1 MKLDLDEQQTDI
13 QIELLPLVDVVF
25 CILTF
30 FILAAVGS
38 RQQAISLDLPNAST
52 AAALP
57 PAALTTGRDRLYI
70 SVDPIGRIY
79 LDQDPILEQNLVG
92 LVRDFYSSNAQ
103 GIVVLY
109 AAKDSRYDDV
119 VRVLDVLRSVGG
131 NRVAL
136 ATLPA
141 GTQSPAAG
149 QDSLP
154 GELSPEIQDLINGG
168 SGTGLPGTGLP
179 GSGLPGGSGLPS
191 TIDPLN
197 PSTTT
202 PIPSSIPGSSPI
214 PTPGSNPTSLPSLP
228 PATEE

>member
-1 MKLDLDEQQTDI
+1 MKLDLDEQQTGV

-52 AAALP
+52 GTALP
-57 PAALTTGRDRLYI
+57 PAALTTGRDRLYV

-79 LDQDPILEQNLVG
+79 IDQDPILEQNLLG
-92 LVRDFYSSNAQ
+92 LIRDFYNGNTE

-119 VRVLDVLRSVGG
+119 VRVLDILRSVGG

-141 GTQSPAAG
+141 GTQSPNTS
-149 QDSLP
+149 QDGLP
-154 GELSPEIQDLINGG
+154 SELPADIQDLINGSG
-168 SGTGLPGTGLP
+168 SSLP
-179 GSGLPGGSGLPS
+179 GSGLPGSPLPG
-191 TIDPLN
+191 TNDPLN

-202 PIPSSIPGSSPI
+202 PIPTTPGSSLSP
-214 PTPGSNPTSLPSLP
+214 SSLP
-228 PATEE
+228 PLPSDE

>member
-38 RQQAISLDLPNAST
+38 RQQAINLDLPNANT
-52 AAALP
+52 ASALP

-79 LDQDPILEQNLVG
+79 LDQDPILEQNLLG
-92 LVRDFYSSNAQ
+92 LVRDFYTGNPE

-141 GTQSPAAG
+141 GTQAPNTS
-149 QDSLP
+149 QDTLP
-154 GELSPEIQDLINGG
+154 GELPADIQDLINGSG
-168 SGTGLPGTGLP
+168 SSLPGTGLP
-179 GSGLPGGSGLPS
+179 G
-191 TIDPLN
+191 TVDPLN

-202 PIPSSIPGSSPI
+202 PIPT
-214 PTPGSNPTSLPSLP
+214 TPGGAPSPSTPNSPSSLPSD
-228 PATEE
+228 EE

>member
-1 MKLDLDEQQTDI
+1 MKLDIDDQQNGID
-13 QIELLPLVDVVF
+13 IELLPLVDVVF

-38 RQQAISLDLPNAST
+38 RQQAISLDLPNADT
-52 AAALP
+52 GAALP
-57 PAALTTGRDRLYI
+57 PAALTDGRDRLYI

-79 LDQDPILEQNLVG
+79 LDQDPILEQNLLG
-92 LVRDFYSSNAQ
+92 LVDDFYTGNPN

-119 VRVLDVLRSVGG
+119 VRVLDILRIVGG

-141 GTQSPAAG
+141 GTQSAG
-149 QDSLP
+149 SSQDDTLP
-154 GELSPEIQDLINGG
+154 GEIPANIQDLING
-168 SGTGLPGTGLP
+168 TDN
-179 GSGLPGGSGLPS
+179 GLPS
-191 TIDPLN
+191 DISPLN

-202 PIPSSIPGSSPI
+202 PIPTTPDSLLSPL
-214 PTPGSNPTSLPSLP
+214 PTTPISPSPLQTLP
-228 PATEE
+228 ADDD

>member
-1 MKLDLDEQQTDI
+1 MAMKLDIDEQQSDI

-38 RQQAISLDLPNAST
+38 RQQAINLDLPNANTSS
-52 AAALP
+52 ALP
-57 PAALTTGRDRLYI
+57 PTALTTGRDRLYV

-79 LDQDPILEQNLVG
+79 LDQDPILEQNLLG
-92 LVRDFYSSNAQ
+92 LVADFYNGNPA

-119 VRVLDVLRSVGG
+119 VRVLDILRQVGG

-141 GTQSPAAG
+141 GTQSPNTS
-149 QDSLP
+149 QDLLP
-154 GELSPEIQDLINGG
+154 SELSPELQDLINGSGSSGVAPSG
-168 SGTGLPGTGLP
+168 SGSSSPGVN
-179 GSGLPGGSGLPS
+179 
-191 TIDPLN
+191 DPLA

-202 PIPSSIPGSSPI
+202 PIPT
-214 PTPGSNPTSLPSLP
+214 TPGGTLPALP
-228 PATEE
+228 PNEE

>member
-1 MKLDLDEQQTDI
+1 MKLDLDEQQSGVV
-13 QIELLPLVDVVF
+13 IELLPLVDVVV

-38 RQQAISLDLPNAST
+38 RQQAINLDLPNAST
-52 AAALP
+52 GSALP

-79 LDQDPILEQNLVG
+79 LDQDPILEQNLLG
-92 LVRDFYSSNAQ
+92 LVNDFYTGNPN

-119 VRVLDVLRSVGG
+119 VRVLDILRSVGG

-141 GTQSPAAG
+141 GTESQTSL
-149 QDSLP
+149 DSLP
-154 GELSPEIQDLINGG
+154 GELPADIQDLINGSG
-168 SGTGLPGTGLP
+168 S
-179 GSGLPGGSGLPS
+179 SLPGGELPGL
-191 TIDPLN
+191 IDPLN

-202 PIPSSIPGSSPI
+202 PLPTTPDSSSTPSPL
-214 PTPGSNPTSLPSLP
+214 PTLPTDD
-228 PATEE
+228 E

>member
-1 MKLDLDEQQTDI
+1 MKLDLDEQQSGVV
-13 QIELLPLVDVVF
+13 IELLPLVDVVF

-38 RQQAISLDLPNAST
+38 RQQAINLDLPNAST
-52 AAALP
+52 GSALP

-79 LDQDPILEQNLVG
+79 LDQDPILEQNLLG
-92 LVRDFYSSNAQ
+92 LVNDFYTGNSN

-119 VRVLDVLRSVGG
+119 VRVLDILRSVGG

-141 GTQSPAAG
+141 GTQSPTP
-149 QDSLP
+149 QDTLP
-154 GELSPEIQDLINGG
+154 GELPADIQDLING
-168 SGTGLPGTGLP
+168 TD
-179 GSGLPGGSGLPS
+179 SGLPGGNLPGLG
-191 TIDPLN
+191 DPLD

-202 PIPSSIPGSSPI
+202 PLPTLPDSSDPLSPL
-214 PTPGSNPTSLPSLP
+214 PTD
-228 PATEE
+228 EE

>member
-1 MKLDLDEQQTDI
+1 MKLDLDEQQNGVV
-13 QIELLPLVDVVF
+13 IELLPLVDVVF

-38 RQQAISLDLPNAST
+38 RQQAINLDLPNAST
-52 AAALP
+52 GSALP

-79 LDQDPILEQNLVG
+79 LDQDPILEQNLLG
-92 LVRDFYSSNAQ
+92 LVSDFYTGNPN

-119 VRVLDVLRSVGG
+119 VRVLDILRSVGG

-141 GTQSPAAG
+141 GTQAPAS
-149 QDSLP
+149 QDALP
-154 GELSPEIQDLINGG
+154 GELPADIQDLLND
-168 SGTGLPGTGLP
+168 S
-179 GSGLPGGSGLPS
+179 GSGLPGGDLPQLN
-191 TIDPLN
+191 DPLT

-202 PIPSSIPGSSPI
+202 PIPTTPNNPGTESAPSP
-214 PTPGSNPTSLPSLP
+214 PTN
-228 PATEE
+228 EN

>member
-1 MKLDLDEQQTDI
+1 MKLDIDNQQNDGVV
-13 QIELLPLVDVVF
+13 IELLPLVDVVF

-38 RQQAISLDLPNAST
+38 RQQAISLDLPNANT
-52 AAALP
+52 GAALP

-79 LDQDPILEQNLVG
+79 LDQDPILEQNLLG
-92 LVRDFYSSNAQ
+92 LVSDFYTNNSE

-141 GTQSPAAG
+141 GAQS
-149 QDSLP
+149 QSERQTEILP
-154 GELSPEIQDLINGG
+154 GELPADIQDLING
-168 SGTGLPGTGLP
+168 SDSSLP
-179 GSGLPGGSGLPS
+179 GSSLPDTSN
-191 TIDPLN
+191 PLN

-202 PIPSSIPGSSPI
+202 PIPTTPDSSLTPSSPL
-214 PTPGSNPTSLPSLP
+214 PTLP
-228 PATEE
+228 ADDE

>member
-1 MKLDLDEQQTDI
+1 MAMRLDIDEQQSDI

-38 RQQAISLDLPNAST
+38 RQQAINLDLPSAST
-52 AAALP
+52 SSALP
-57 PAALTTGRDRLYI
+57 PTALTTGRDRLYI

-79 LDQDPILEQNLVG
+79 LDQDPILEQNLLG
-92 LVRDFYSSNAQ
+92 LVSDFYTGNPA

-109 AAKDSRYDDV
+109 AARDSRYDDV
-119 VRVLDVLRSVGG
+119 VRVLDILRQVGG

-141 GTQSPAAG
+141 GTQVPNPS
-149 QDSLP
+149 QNLQP
-154 GELSPEIQDLINGG
+154 GELPADIQDLINGSG
-168 SGTGLPGTGLP
+168 SSGTAPGGTAPSSPGT
-179 GSGLPGGSGLPS
+179 
-191 TIDPLN
+191 TDPLS

-202 PIPSSIPGSSPI
+202 PIPT
-214 PTPGSNPTSLPSLP
+214 TPGGSLP
-228 PATEE
+228 PLPADEN

>member
-1 MKLDLDEQQTDI
+1 MKLDIDEQQSDI

-52 AAALP
+52 ASTLP
-57 PAALTTGRDRLYI
+57 PAALTTGRDRLYV

-79 LDQDPILEQNLVG
+79 LDQDPILEQNLLG
-92 LVRDFYSSNAQ
+92 LVDDFYNGNPE

-119 VRVLDVLRSVGG
+119 VRVLDILRTVGG

-136 ATLPA
+136 ATLPE
-141 GTQSPAAG
+141 GTQSPNTP
-149 QDSLP
+149 QDTLP
-154 GELSPEIQDLINGG
+154 GELPPEIQDLLNG
-168 SGTGLPGTGLP
+168 SDSSLP
-179 GSGLPGGSGLPS
+179 GSS
-191 TIDPLN
+191 TDPLS

-202 PIPSSIPGSSPI
+202 PLPT
-214 PTPGSNPTSLPSLP
+214 TPGGSLSPSPATPSNPSPLPTLP
-228 PATEE
+228 PEQE

>member
-1 MKLDLDEQQTDI
+1 MKLDIDNQQSDGVV
-13 QIELLPLVDVVF
+13 IELLPLVDVVF

-38 RQQAISLDLPNAST
+38 RQQAISLDLPNANT
-52 AAALP
+52 GAALP

-79 LDQDPILEQNLVG
+79 LDQDPILEQNLLG
-92 LVRDFYSSNAQ
+92 LVSDFYTNNAE

-141 GTQSPAAG
+141 GTQS
-149 QDSLP
+149 QSERQSEILP
-154 GELSPEIQDLINGG
+154 GELPADIQDLING
-168 SGTGLPGTGLP
+168 SDPSLP
-179 GSGLPGGSGLPS
+179 GSSLPDTSN
-191 TIDPLN
+191 PLN
-197 PSTTT
+197 TSTTPPLPTT
-202 PIPSSIPGSSPI
+202 PDSSL
-214 PTPGSNPTSLPSLP
+214 TPGSPLPTLP
-228 PATEE
+228 ADDE

>member
-38 RQQAISLDLPNAST
+38 RQQAINLDLPNAST
-52 AAALP
+52 GSALP
-57 PAALTTGRDRLYI
+57 PAALTTGRDRLYV

-79 LDQDPILEQNLVG
+79 IDQDPILEQNLLG
-92 LVRDFYSSNAQ
+92 LIRDFYTGNSQ

-119 VRVLDVLRSVGG
+119 VRVLDILRSVGG

-141 GTQSPAAG
+141 GTQSPT
-149 QDSLP
+149 QDGLP
-154 GELSPEIQDLINGG
+154 GELPADIQDLINGSG
-168 SGTGLPGTGLP
+168 SSIP
-179 GSGLPGGSGLPS
+179 GSN
-191 TIDPLN
+191 DPLN

-202 PIPSSIPGSSPI
+202 PIPTTPDGSL
-214 PTPGSNPTSLPSLP
+214 NPPSGTSLPSLP
-228 PATEE
+228 ADQE

>member
-1 MKLDLDEQQTDI
+1 MKLDLDEQQQSGI
-13 QIELLPLVDVVF
+13 VIELLPLVDVVF

-52 AAALP
+52 GSALP
-57 PAALTTGRDRLYI
+57 PAALTTGRDRLYV

-79 LDQDPILEQNLVG
+79 IDQDPILEQNLLG
-92 LVRDFYSSNAQ
+92 LISDFYTGNPN

-109 AAKDSRYDDV
+109 AAKDARYDDV

-141 GTQSPAAG
+141 GTQSPAT

-154 GELSPEIQDLINGG
+154 GELPADIQDLINGG
-168 SGTGLPGTGLP
+168 SGLPD
-179 GSGLPGGSGLPS
+179 SGLPNSS
-191 TIDPLN
+191 PLN

-202 PIPSSIPGSSPI
+202 PIPT
-214 PTPGSNPTSLPSLP
+214 TPGSGSLSPSEPSALPTLP
-228 PATEE
+228 TDEE

>member
-1 MKLDLDEQQTDI
+1 MKLDIDERQSDGI
-13 QIELLPLVDVVF
+13 VIELLPLVDVVF

-52 AAALP
+52 GAALP
-57 PAALTTGRDRLYI
+57 PAALTTGRDRLYV

-79 LDQDPILEQNLVG
+79 LDQDPILEQNLLG
-92 LVRDFYSSNAQ
+92 LVDDFYKGNAQ

-109 AAKDSRYDDV
+109 AAKDARYDDV
-119 VRVLDVLRSVGG
+119 VRVLDILRKVGG

-141 GTQSPAAG
+141 GSQTPGAASDSTNPGDIPA
-149 QDSLP
+149 
-154 GELSPEIQDLINGG
+154 EIQDLINGSG
-168 SGTGLPGTGLP
+168 SGSPLP
-179 GSGLPGGSGLPS
+179 GSIS
-191 TIDPLN
+191 PLN

-202 PIPSSIPGSSPI
+202 PIPTTPGSSLS
-214 PTPGSNPTSLPSLP
+214 PGSTTLPTSPSGLPSLP
-228 PATEE
+228 TDSGSQNN

>member
-1 MKLDLDEQQTDI
+1 MKLDLDEQQNGVV
-13 QIELLPLVDVVF
+13 IELLPLVDVVF

-38 RQQAISLDLPNAST
+38 RQQAINLDLPNAST
-52 AAALP
+52 GSALP

-79 LDQDPILEQNLVG
+79 LDQDPILEQNLLG
-92 LVRDFYSSNAQ
+92 LVSDFYTGNPN

-119 VRVLDVLRSVGG
+119 VRVLDILRSVGG

-141 GTQSPAAG
+141 GTQAPAS
-149 QDSLP
+149 QDALP
-154 GELSPEIQDLINGG
+154 GELPADIQDLLND
-168 SGTGLPGTGLP
+168 S
-179 GSGLPGGSGLPS
+179 GSGLPEGDLPQLN
-191 TIDPLN
+191 DPLT

-202 PIPSSIPGSSPI
+202 PIPTTPNNPGTESAPSP
-214 PTPGSNPTSLPSLP
+214 PTN
-228 PATEE
+228 EN

>member
-1 MKLDLDEQQTDI
+1 MKLDIDEQQNGID
-13 QIELLPLVDVVF
+13 IELLPLVDVVF

-38 RQQAISLDLPNAST
+38 RQQAINLDLPNADTGS
-52 AAALP
+52 ALP
-57 PAALTTGRDRLYI
+57 PAALTTGRDRLYV

-79 LDQDPILEQNLVG
+79 LDQDPILEQNLLT
-92 LVRDFYSSNAQ
+92 LVRDFYTSTPQ

-119 VRVLDVLRSVGG
+119 VRVLDILRTVGG

-141 GTQSPAAG
+141 GARSPVTP
-149 QDSLP
+149 QDTLP
-154 GELSPEIQDLINGG
+154 GQLPADIQDLING
-168 SGTGLPGTGLP
+168 SGTTGTGTTLP
-179 GSGLPGGSGLPS
+179 RLN
-191 TIDPLN
+191 TPLN

-202 PIPSSIPGSSPI
+202 PIPTTPGSSLSPNPTTI
-214 PTPGSNPTSLPSLP
+214 PTNPQPS
-228 PATEE
+228 PASPTDE

>member
-1 MKLDLDEQQTDI
+1 MKLDLDDQQNGI
-13 QIELLPLVDVVF
+13 VIELLPLVDVVF

-38 RQQAISLDLPNAST
+38 RQQAISLDLPNANTGS
-52 AAALP
+52 ALP
-57 PAALTTGRDRLYI
+57 PAALTTGRDRLYV

-79 LDQDPILEQNLVG
+79 LDQDPILEQNLLG
-92 LVRDFYSSNAQ
+92 LVGDFYTGNPE

-119 VRVLDVLRSVGG
+119 VRVLDILRTVGG

-141 GTQSPAAG
+141 GTQSP
-149 QDSLP
+149 QDTLP
-154 GELSPEIQDLINGG
+154 GELPTDIQDLINGSG
-168 SGTGLPGTGLP
+168 SSIP
-179 GSGLPGGSGLPS
+179 GSGVPG
-191 TIDPLN
+191 DPLN

-202 PIPSSIPGSSPI
+202 PIPTTPGGSSLPDSSLPDSSLPGSSLTPSSPAPL
-214 PTPGSNPTSLPSLP
+214 PTDN
-228 PATEE
+228 E

>member
-1 MKLDLDEQQTDI
+1 MKLEIDDEQQNGI
-13 QIELLPLVDVVF
+13 VIELLPLVDVVF

-38 RQQAISLDLPNAST
+38 RQQAINLDLPNANTGS
-52 AAALP
+52 ALP

-79 LDQDPILEQNLVG
+79 LDQDPILEQNLLG
-92 LVRDFYSSNAQ
+92 LVSDFYTNNPE

-119 VRVLDVLRSVGG
+119 VRVLDILRSVGG

-141 GTQSPAAG
+141 GTQSQSELPS
-149 QDSLP
+149 DTLP
-154 GELSPEIQDLINGG
+154 GELPADIQDLINGSG
-168 SGTGLPGTGLP
+168 ST
-179 GSGLPGGSGLPS
+179 LPGGSLPGTS
-191 TIDPLN
+191 DPLD

-202 PIPSSIPGSSPI
+202 PIPTTPNGSATPSSPL
-214 PTPGSNPTSLPSLP
+214 PTLPTD
-228 PATEE
+228 EE

>member
-1 MKLDLDEQQTDI
+1 MKLDLDEQQNGVV
-13 QIELLPLVDVVF
+13 IELLPLVDVVF

-52 AAALP
+52 GSALP
-57 PAALTTGRDRLYI
+57 PATLTTGRDRLYV

-79 LDQDPILEQNLVG
+79 IDQDPILEQNLLG
-92 LVRDFYSSNAQ
+92 LLGDFYTGNPQ

-119 VRVLDVLRSVGG
+119 VRVLDILRSVGG

-141 GTQSPAAG
+141 GTRVPSA

-154 GELSPEIQDLINGG
+154 SELPADIQDLINGG
-168 SGTGLPGTGLP
+168 GSGSNLPD
-179 GSGLPGGSGLPS
+179 SGLPASPS
-191 TIDPLN
+191 PLN

-202 PIPSSIPGSSPI
+202 PIPI
-214 PTPGSNPTSLPSLP
+214 TPGSDPLSNPSPLPTLP
-228 PATEE
+228 PDDE